1 MSDYVL
7 LGGYRNDTHTV
18 VRFSREW
25 DTCDAVGDLPLG
37 ADTVRVIWSYHP
49 SHVPSASG
57 AVMPYH
63 GHGRRGTRSVYLR
76 EPEHSRV
83 RLEEPGVKV
92 TTTTKYGDRSVKEGK
107 RYHNVFRFICIRFC
121 DNLCD

>member
-1 MSDYVL
+1 MIYLQDRHGEYNRSPVVDAVSDYVL

-18 VRFSREW
+18 VRLSRAW
-25 DTCDAVGDLPLG
+25 DTCDAAGDLPLG

-49 SHVPSASG
+49 SHVPSHPG

-63 GHGRRGTRSVYLR
+63 GHGRRGARSVYLR
-76 EPEHSRV
+76 EPEHARV

-92 TTTTKYGDRSVKEGK
+92 
-107 RYHNVFRFICIRFC
+107 HNK
-121 DNLCD
+121 

>member
-7 LGGYRNDTHTV
+7 LGGYKNDTHTV

-25 DTCDAVGDLPLG
+25 DTCDRVGDLPLG
-37 ADTVRVIWSYHP
+37 ADTVRVIWSYLP
-49 SHVPSASG
+49 SHVPSVPG

-83 RLEEPGVKV
+83 QFEESGVKV
-92 TTTTKYGDRSVKEGK
+92 IIYDKVSR
-107 RYHNVFRFICIRFC
+107 
-121 DNLCD
+121 

>member
-7 LGGYRNDTHTV
+7 LGRYRNKTHTV
-18 VRFSREW
+18 VKLSRAW
-25 DTCDAVGDLPLG
+25 DTCDATGDLPLG

-49 SHVPSASG
+49 SHVPSHPG

-76 EPEHSRV
+76 EPEHTRV

-92 TTTTKYGDRSVKEGK
+92 NSLNNK
-107 RYHNVFRFICIRFC
+107 
-121 DNLCD
+121 